1 MKILLVI
8 LLALQSLFA
17 LALAD
22 DIERIENVNNVE
34 LPHFQNNELSNQLKL
49 DVQEFGTYSLVFV
62 TSNVPNIRLN
72 PVIKVTGRCISDT
85 NKLTKSSIAK
95 LSETSKRTLK
105 KGNSAIFIVRCIDI
119 NTTTIPTNLG
129 LGNYKL

>member
-8 LLALQSLFA
+8 LLTLQSLFA

-49 DVQEFGTYSLVFV
+49 DVQEFGSYSLVFL
-62 TSNVPNIRLN
+62 TSNVSNIELN
-72 PVIKVTGRCISDT
+72 PVIKVTGHCVNDKNRRTRSA
-85 NKLTKSSIAK
+85 IAK
-95 LSETSKRTLK
+95 PSTVYQLNLR
-105 KGNSAIFIVRCIDI
+105 KGESTTFIVHC
-119 NTTTIPTNLG
+119 TKVGTIKVPTNLG
-129 LGNYKL
+129 IGNYKI